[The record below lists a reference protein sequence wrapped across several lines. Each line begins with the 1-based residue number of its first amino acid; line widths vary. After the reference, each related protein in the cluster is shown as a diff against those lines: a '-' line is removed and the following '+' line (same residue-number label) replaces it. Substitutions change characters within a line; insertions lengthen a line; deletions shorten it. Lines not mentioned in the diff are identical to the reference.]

1 MNLLLDTHT
10 LIWYITDNQRLP
22 ANTRSLIELPENICF
37 VSLATYWEMGIKNSL
52 GRLDFKKPIMT
63 IFEII
68 EQSGF
73 EILPFNVNHIL
84 KATSL
89 PFHHYDPFDRM
100 IIGQAIAD
108 GLSIVTKDEKFPKY
122 EVNLLW

>member
-10 LIWYITDNQRLP
+10 LIWYITDNHRLP
-22 ANTRSLIELPENICF
+22 AKTRSLIELPENNCF
-37 VSLATYWEMGIKNSL
+37 VSLATYWEMAIKNSL

-63 IFEII
+63 IFEIV

-73 EILPFNVNHIL
+73 EILPVNVNHIL

-100 IIGQAIAD
+100 IIGQAIAEN
-108 GLSIVTKDEKFPKY
+108 LSVITKDEKFPKY
-122 EVNLLW
+122 EVSLLW

>member
-22 ANTRSLIELPENICF
+22 AKTRSLIELPENICF
-37 VSLATYWEMGIKNSL
+37 VSLATYWEMAIKNSL

-63 IFEII
+63 IFEIV

-73 EILPFNVNHIL
+73 EILPVNVNHIL

-100 IIGQAIAD
+100 IIGQAIAEN
-108 GLSIVTKDEKFPKY
+108 LSVITKDEKFPKY
-122 EVNLLW
+122 EVSLLW